1 MTSAR
6 QMELFLRQSIRKRD
20 RICGPFGLVQG
31 CDKVRSAPKVSTFAK
46 SLADSANQKYE
57 VAVMFSRCDYQK
69 EDVLAMASPVY
80 VVCANNPD
88 SRFCSKA
95 ACFHN
100 ALPQFRDISIPNSA
114 SELRK
119 RCFTGCD
126 RLCRV
131 TFGSSSLL
139 ERIGISC
146 FEDTSLGEITIP
158 DSVRELCD
166 ECFISCERLCRVT
179 FGSSS
184 SLERIGI
191 SCFEGTS
198 LGEISIPDSVRELGD
213 WCFAVCK
220 SLRHVIFGSSSRLE
234 KIGRQCFG
242 GCGLVEFEI
251 PRSVREI
258 SGGAFGGCASAEG
271 VICRDGC
278 RFRAFAGFIL
288 SDDCVTCHSS
298 YGILKSVC
306 IPDSVRDLCDE
317 CFRLCPSLCRVIFGS
332 SSQLE
337 KIGRRCFAQSG
348 LFEFEIP
355 SSVREIGGGAFSECE
370 LRGGAICRDGCRFRA
385 VRRFILS
392 DDCLKCCCS
401 YGILTSVCIPDSV
414 RDLCDECFKEYW
426 SLRCVKFGSS
436 SCLERIG
443 ISCFE
448 DTSLES
454 IIIPDSVR
462 ELCDRC
468 FAMCPSLGLVTFG
481 SSSRLERIGVSCFV
495 CTHFEYKWSMSHEL
509 YDEVPGEV
517 VNGKHSVLFR

>member
-69 EDVLAMASPVY
+69 EDVLAMATPVY

-234 KIGRQCFG
+234 KIGRRCFAQSE
-242 GCGLVEFEI
+242 LVEFAI
-251 PRSVREI
+251 PNSVREI
-258 SGGAFGGCASAEG
+258 GGGAFNECALSSGA
-271 VICRDGC
+271 ICRDGC

-288 SDDCVTCHSS
+288 SNDCVTCYS
-298 YGILKSVC
+298 
-306 IPDSVRDLCDE
+306 
-317 CFRLCPSLCRVIFGS
+317 
-332 SSQLE
+332 
-337 KIGRRCFAQSG
+337 
-348 LFEFEIP
+348 
-355 SSVREIGGGAFSECE
+355 
-370 LRGGAICRDGCRFRA
+370 
-385 VRRFILS
+385 
-392 DDCLKCCCS
+392 S

-468 FAMCPSLGLVTFG
+468 FAMCRSLGLVTFG